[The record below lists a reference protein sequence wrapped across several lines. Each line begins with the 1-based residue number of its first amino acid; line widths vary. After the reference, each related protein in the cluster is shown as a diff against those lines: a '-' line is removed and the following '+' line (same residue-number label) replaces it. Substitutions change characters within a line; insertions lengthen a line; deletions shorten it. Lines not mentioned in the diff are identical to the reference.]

1 MRSGSPWCQ
10 SHSKILQENCRP
22 AFHPKAYRCWDPQQN
37 ARKRSD
43 NVGKGVCTATEWDDH
58 RNARL
63 VQRADT
69 SVTPCQSYK
78 GKNVV
83 LNRQKKSMCQNSTP
97 FHDKNTQH
105 TRNSRELPQPG
116 TGSAPLTLL
125 SGDRLRTSPK
135 MSSKTRVPL
144 APLSL
149 SVVLGV
155 LLGAGRQDRERRGFQ
170 IEAEE
175 VELFA
180 DEMLLCVG
188 NVHTHTCHNKQTNSA
203 RLQRTRSVYK

>member
-1 MRSGSPWCQ
+1 
-10 SHSKILQENCRP
+10 
-22 AFHPKAYRCWDPQQN
+22 
-37 ARKRSD
+37 
-43 NVGKGVCTATEWDDH
+43 
-58 RNARL
+58 
-63 VQRADT
+63 
-69 SVTPCQSYK
+69 
-78 GKNVV
+78 
-83 LNRQKKSMCQNSTP
+83 
-97 FHDKNTQH
+97 
-105 TRNSRELPQPG
+105 
-116 TGSAPLTLL
+116 
-125 SGDRLRTSPK
+125 

-188 NVHTHTCHNKQTNSA
+188 MYTHTPVTTNRLIQQDCSVRDQYINNMYFCTLEMNKESKKTVLFIIAPETTKS
-203 RLQRTRSVYK
+203 LGI